1 MWILN
6 NRSYWLGCQR
16 SVFHWANGIGNK
28 LKRYY
33 IRSRDIGGTIGH
45 YRWLGPY
52 LRGLVMGKAYRLN
65 QKVYRKEAT
74 EEFLSVLKVYRATKN
89 AGEFMSCFQQLQ
101 SLQYHVPQDVRNLLN
116 HKLQDVDPEDY
127 LLRQIRLPS

>member
-1 MWILN
+1 
-6 NRSYWLGCQR
+6 
-16 SVFHWANGIGNK
+16 
-28 LKRYY
+28 
-33 IRSRDIGGTIGH
+33 
-45 YRWLGPY
+45 
-52 LRGLVMGKAYRLN
+52 MGKAYRLN